1 MKTSKR
7 IMRMKTMFLNLTNE
21 GLLEI
26 MDYDSRALEMTLDIM
41 NEYDKSLEEWNKVK
55 ANYNGSNYAV
65 SSAID
70 FPSEFGVD
78 DAILNSFIN
87 SMLGK
92 S

>member
-1 MKTSKR
+1 MKTLYLSIDHK
-7 IMRMKTMFLNLTNE
+7 

-26 MDYDSRALEMTLDIM
+26 WSGFKRLEMSLDIM
-41 NEYDKSLEEWNKVK
+41 NEYDKSLEEWNAIKGEVDVRK
-55 ANYNGSNYAV
+55 GYAV

-78 DAILNSFIN
+78 DAILNTFIN

-92 S
+92 EEKSVMAS

>member
-1 MKTSKR
+1 
-7 IMRMKTMFLNLTNE
+7 MKTMFLSLTND

-26 MDYDSRALEMTLDIM
+26 MDYDSRNLEMTLDIM

>member
-1 MKTSKR
+1 MKTLYLSIDHK
-7 IMRMKTMFLNLTNE
+7 

-26 MDYDSRALEMTLDIM
+26 WSGFKRLEMSLDIM

>member
-1 MKTSKR
+1 
-7 IMRMKTMFLNLTNE
+7 MKTMFLSLTND

-26 MDYDSRALEMTLDIM
+26 MDADSRNLEMTLDIM
-41 NEYDKSLEEWNKVK
+41 NEYDKSLEKWNNVK
-55 ANYNGSNYAV
+55 ANYNSSRYAV

>member
-1 MKTSKR
+1 
-7 IMRMKTMFLNLTNE
+7 MKTMFLNLTNE

-26 MDYDSRALEMTLDIM
+26 MDYDSRVLEMTLDIM
-41 NEYDKSLEEWNKVK
+41 NEYDKSLDEWNKVK

-87 SMLGK
+87 SMLGVEEK
-92 S
+92 SVMAS

>member
-1 MKTSKR
+1 
-7 IMRMKTMFLNLTNE
+7 MKTMFLSLTNE

-26 MDYDSRALEMTLDIM
+26 MDYDSRNLELTLDIM

-55 ANYNGSNYAV
+55 ANYNGSRYAV

>member
-1 MKTSKR
+1 
-7 IMRMKTMFLNLTNE
+7 MKTMFLNLTNE

>member
-1 MKTSKR
+1 
-7 IMRMKTMFLNLTNE
+7 MKTMFLSLTND

-26 MDYDSRALEMTLDIM
+26 MDYDSRKLEMSLDIM

-55 ANYNGSNYAV
+55 ANYNGSSYAV

>member
-1 MKTSKR
+1 MK
-7 IMRMKTMFLNLTNE
+7 KTLYLSIDHK

-26 MDYDSRALEMTLDIM
+26 WSGFKRLEMSLDIM

-55 ANYNGSNYAV
+55 KGFDLNNGYAV

-87 SMLGK
+87 SMLGVEEK
-92 S
+92 NVMAS